1 MLRVLTNI
9 TTKMPPVLRPRPPES
24 PNYSSEGIS
33 ESAFTVESASRWKK
47 NTTQYMRIKVID
59 VDIDEMFPGTRTD
72 LPDEGK
78 SLIIPEWTNGD
89 WLQDV
94 EIQTLQYNNKIKT
107 LIAKIRKVHLSER
120 MNITETLID
129 GFMDSLLHILCF
141 DDYPCFLYPQYD
153 YSAQIGPNN
162 RTVKAKP
169 DFGVLSNSNRIML
182 VIEDKTTT
190 SAIYSNNWKEDQV
203 MGELFTAVHHVVT
216 KSNTKMT
223 YPVNVYAVRVIGTK
237 FTFYK
242 SIATLEY
249 IKESAKL
256 GFSIEENEM
265 KVERYPPVE
274 DEPSMLTAYNIC
286 NIDDRMRILECLC
299 SIRKSICL

>member
-1 MLRVLTNI
+1 MLTN
-9 TTKMPPVLRPRPPES
+9 TTAKMPPVLRPRPPES
-24 PNYSSEGIS
+24 PNYSSDGIS
-33 ESAFTVESASRWKK
+33 ESAFTVESASR
-47 NTTQYMRIKVID
+47 TTQYMKIKVID
-59 VDIDEMFPGTRTD
+59 VDEMFPGTRTD
-72 LPDEGK
+72 LPDEGQ
-78 SLIIPEWTNGD
+78 SLIIPEWTSGD
-89 WLQDV
+89 WLQNV

-107 LIAKIRKVHLSER
+107 LIAKIRKVHLLER

-141 DDYPCFLYPQYD
+141 DDYPCYLYPQYD

-162 RTVKAKP
+162 RSVKAKP
-169 DFGVLSNSNRIML
+169 DFSVLSNENRIML
-182 VIEDKTTT
+182 VIEDKTIT
-190 SAIYSNNWKEDQV
+190 SATYSNNWKEDQV

-216 KSNTKMT
+216 KSNTEVT

-249 IKESAKL
+249 IKESAKR
-256 GFSIEENEM
+256 GFSIKDNEM

-286 NIDDRMRILECLC
+286 DRDDRMRILECLC